1 MARHARHG
9 FGPGGMGPGGMGPGG
24 PMGPAGT
31 MDWVFGPDGPIAM
44 AGQMGQGPW
53 GPGGRRRG
61 RRERGDVRAA
71 ILLLLAEKPRHGY
84 EIITEI
90 GDRSEGAWQPSP
102 GSIYP
107 VLKRLAREG
116 LLESSEDEG
125 RRVFALTPAG
135 QELVAAERDGWDE
148 PWKQAAAA
156 EQNDEEQNVERAA
169 MMREAQQLAAAVW
182 QVAQL
187 NNAED
192 LQAASNALAEARK
205 AIYRRLA
212 E

>member
-1 MARHARHG
+1 
-9 FGPGGMGPGGMGPGG
+9 MGPGG